1 MTKPSLPLGPPG
13 ARTAGPI
20 NHRGFVCR
28 GEIKTDPVT
37 SRGRA
42 AGPFFGWLAVR
53 LGLGRIEICLYFVYF
68 YISFIKICFY
78 RLYVIFVLILV
89 PYFF

>member
-42 AGPFFGWLAVR
+42 AGPFLGGWQFAWVWEELKYVCT
-53 LGLGRIEICLYFVYF
+53 L
-68 YISFIKICFY
+68 FIF
-78 RLYVIFVLILV
+78 IFLLLKFAFIGYML
-89 PYFF
+89 FLC